1 MKATKKKLFDG
12 FVLMGLVINVI
23 VIALIL
29 YFFVF

>member
-1 MKATKKKLFDG
+1 MKTAKKKLFDG
-12 FVLMGLVINVI
+12 FVLMGLVINAI